1 MRDKTISQHQLIKIN
16 GLVLCLSCCLKVF
29 SQLVEEVV
37 SFKLKGVLRGIWTE
51 VWIFDKTW
59 LLLGTLKSV
68 QNFSELLEILEH
80 RTDMTDSLSLFK
92 WLSSRTQKNVGISLE
107 SLLRPLSKPW
117 SLQLKQLYMNCYVGY
132 MKILNSTLQIS
143 ENTNI
148 LADFNV
154 YLKTLCKWC
163 FNLHLCLVVYVLKWL
178 FCLLLPR

>member
-1 MRDKTISQHQLIKIN
+1 MRDKTFSQHQLIKLN
-16 GLVLCLSCCLKVF
+16 GLVLCLSCCLEFF

-51 VWIFDKTW
+51 VWIFDLW
-59 LLLGTLKSV
+59 LTSLKSV
-68 QNFSELLEILEH
+68 QHFSELLEILEH

-92 WLSSRTQKNVGISLE
+92 WLFSRTQKNVGISLE